1 MRSFLALEVSGPVA
15 DYLGGVIAGLSSRA
29 RDIKWV
35 KRDAIHI
42 TLKFFGEIEEAL
54 VGRLHDGLVPM
65 ASRFAPFV
73 VSLKE
78 IDAFPNRRRARV
90 VIVRLDK
97 GTEKMRSIY
106 EAVEEAL
113 TEFKFDREAREYTA
127 HITLGRARTPAPFP
141 DGDLPSLEKMEF
153 WVDGLV
159 LFKSTLT
166 PGGAIYTPMWKIK
179 FGGDN
184 DEGRSES
191 NKSS

>member
-1 MRSFLALEVSGPVA
+1 MRSFLALEVSAPVA
-15 DYLGGVIAGLSSRA
+15 DYLGSIIAGLSRRT

-35 KRDAIHI
+35 KRDAIHV
-42 TLKFFGEIEEAL
+42 TLKFLGEIEEAL
-54 VGRLHDGLVPM
+54 AGKLRDALAPM
-65 ASRFAPFV
+65 GSRFTPFV
-73 VSLKE
+73 VSLKG

-97 GTEKMRSIY
+97 GTEEMKSIY

-127 HITLGRARTPAPFP
+127 HITLGRAKTPAPFP
-141 DGDLPSLEKMEF
+141 DGDLPPLEKMEF

-166 PGGAIYTPMWKIK
+166 PGGAIYTPVWKIK

-191 NKSS
+191 NKSA